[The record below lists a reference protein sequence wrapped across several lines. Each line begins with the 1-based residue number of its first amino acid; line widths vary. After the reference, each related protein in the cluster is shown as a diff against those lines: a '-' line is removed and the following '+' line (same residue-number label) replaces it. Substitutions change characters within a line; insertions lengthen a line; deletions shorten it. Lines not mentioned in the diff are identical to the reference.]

1 MSKKIKNSSAPLKS
15 PKPSGWGMDTS
26 KVKNFKKTGRIPQH
40 AERVNV
46 NALDATVAPD
56 RALEIGAHTKLA
68 SYINQSKEF
77 AAMQATFR
85 EKLNTMGVNA
95 LPEITASLK
104 GCADEEFLDQ
114 VAHPVGNGKAVGN
127 GISEFYARQLAEWYP
142 QLMFTRFTN
151 LAWREYTSIYRGSI
165 WSEAMVSVIYE
176 PVGGGD
182 PDNGRSVRGQE
193 ATDAQTVDVK
203 TNERID
209 EVFQYT
215 NGFGWEF
222 VEMQAAQNAPRHIP
236 GADPI
241 TQAKLMAVGRGQEQ
255 ILNNRCLFGDT
266 TYNMQGLFTDPEV
279 PKADISTIT
288 TAGDWSTKAPDK
300 ILEDIVLSV
309 NKLNTDSDGIFSA
322 NTLIMSRSAYN
333 RFVALPRSLFSDL
346 SVEQWVLRNLPG
358 ITRIIPDSFMD
369 GIGAGNTN
377 MMYITEMD
385 PKNHYMSVNAERFG
399 LPPMYTGGT
408 QVRLDF
414 LMRSTGFIL
423 LQQKSILLVEG
434 I

>member
-1 MSKKIKNSSAPLKS
+1 MSKKMKNA
-15 PKPSGWGMDTS
+15 KPSGWGIDKS
-26 KVKNFKKTGRIPQH
+26 RVKNFKKSGRMPER

-56 RALEIGAHTKLA
+56 RPLEMGAHNKLA
-68 SYINQSKEF
+68 SYTNQSKEF
-77 AAMQATFR
+77 AAMKASFT
-85 EKLNTMGVNA
+85 EKLNTMGANA
-95 LPEITASLK
+95 LPEITACLNGS
-104 GCADEEFLDQ
+104 ADEAFLDM
-114 VAHPVGNGKAVGN
+114 VAHPTGNSKAVGN

-165 WSEAMVSVIYE
+165 WSDAMVSVIYE

-193 ATDAQTVDVK
+193 ATDTQTVDVK

-222 VEMQAAQNAPRHIP
+222 VEMQAAQSAPTHIP
-236 GADPI
+236 GANPI
-241 TQAKLMAVGRGQEQ
+241 TQAKLMAIGRGQEQ

-266 TYNMQGLFTDPEV
+266 TYNMQGIFTDPEV
-279 PKADISTIT
+279 PKLDISAIS
-288 TAGDWSTKAPDK
+288 TAGTWDTKTQEQ
-300 ILEDIVLSV
+300 ILEDVVLSV
-309 NKLNTDSDGIFSA
+309 NRLNTDSDGIFSG
-322 NTLIMSRSAYN
+322 NTLIVSREKYN
-333 RFVALPRSLFSDL
+333 QFASIPRSLFSDM
-346 SVEQWVLRNLPG
+346 SVEQWVVRNLPG

-369 GIGAGNTN
+369 KIGAGNTG

-385 PKNHYMSVNAERFG
+385 PRNHYMTVNAERFG
-399 LPPMYTGGT
+399 LPPVYTEGT
-408 QVRLDF
+408 QVRLNF

-423 LQQKSILLVEG
+423 LQKQSILLVEG